1 MTNLTQHSKQ
11 DIANFLKFANSIAD
25 KARDIARHYYRQS
38 KKQWIK
44 SDNTWVTEAD
54 CAIEDMARVRVKEHF
69 PDHDFFGEEYGDTTS
84 ERKLKWCLDPIDGT
98 MAFVYGLPTFGVL
111 IALTENTEPIVG
123 IIELPAMKE
132 RWCGARGFTT
142 TRKGRPCRTNPDRS
156 LIDTAVFATSIDMFS
171 DEERELFNRVS
182 LNARERRFGAD
193 CYAYGLLASG
203 YIDVVMEAD
212 MKAYDLMAL
221 VPVVEG
227 AGGIITDWDGKPIKL
242 GSGKQVLAASNRK
255 LHEECLKLIHSN

>member
-1 MTNLTQHSKQ
+1 
-11 DIANFLKFANSIAD
+11 
-25 KARDIARHYYRQS
+25 
-38 KKQWIK
+38 
-44 SDNTWVTEAD
+44 
-54 CAIEDMARVRVKEHF
+54 
-69 PDHDFFGEEYGDTTS
+69 
-84 ERKLKWCLDPIDGT
+84 
-98 MAFVYGLPTFGVL
+98 
-111 IALTENTEPIVG
+111 
-123 IIELPAMKE
+123 MKE

-142 TRKGRPCRTNPDRS
+142 TRKGQPCRTNPDRS
-156 LIDTAVFATSIDMFS
+156 LAETAVFATSIDMFS

-227 AGGIITDWDGKPIKL
+227 AGGIITDWDGKPIRL
-242 GSGKQVLAASNRK
+242 GSGQQVLAASNRK